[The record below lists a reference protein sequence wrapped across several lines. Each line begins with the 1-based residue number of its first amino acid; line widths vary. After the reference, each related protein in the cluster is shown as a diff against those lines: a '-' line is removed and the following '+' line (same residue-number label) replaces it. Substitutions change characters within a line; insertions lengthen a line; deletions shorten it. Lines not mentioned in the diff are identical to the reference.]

1 MWWGSTL
8 AHRSMQIVS
17 VKFSQVQ
24 VFFHNQLMRNQYLC
38 DVINVMLQMQW
49 KEPENWI
56 SL

>member
-38 DVINVMLQMQW
+38 DVINVMLQMQ
-49 KEPENWI
+49 
-56 SL
+56 